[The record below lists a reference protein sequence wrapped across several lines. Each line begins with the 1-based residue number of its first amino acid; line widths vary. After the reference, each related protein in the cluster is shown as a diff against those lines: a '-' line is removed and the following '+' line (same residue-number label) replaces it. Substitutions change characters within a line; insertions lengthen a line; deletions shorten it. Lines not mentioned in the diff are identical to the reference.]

1 MIPGPRS
8 PGKHQI
14 HLHLEG
20 KQKTPSERHRHPLHG
35 RGRRGQKPRSST
47 RDADAGLPVASPP
60 RTPATHTARQLRV
73 PIVGTRR
80 SFPSL
85 TMTPFLSE
93 EKLTTSRVRPG
104 LGAPR
109 VRADSGLRGPAGRRR
124 TGPPGPLPTSR
135 SETWTDKRSGP
146 RSQPRGP
153 GTGRR
158 GEGREAAQ
166 LPPPARLPGPHRGR
180 AELRPRPP
188 GWGCRGR
195 RGRRGLQGRGP
206 EFGRRA
212 SAPQRSSPLVAR
224 ARTPS
229 RTPDEPAKA
238 SEMPYLPG
246 RRAQTPARPESPP
259 RLPPKTS
266 RPGGEVGEKS
276 GGSSGGRS

>member
-1 MIPGPRS
+1 MMIPGPRS

-35 RGRRGQKPRSST
+35 RGRRGQKRRSST

-146 RSQPRGP
+146 RSQPRGL

-166 LPPPARLPGPHRGR
+166 LPPRAPAGPPQRPGRAATTAAGLGLPRGAGAPGAPGPRPRIWTPGERTTAVLPARRPGPDS
-180 AELRPRPP
+180 LKDP
-188 GWGCRGR
+188 
-195 RGRRGLQGRGP
+195 
-206 EFGRRA
+206 
-212 SAPQRSSPLVAR
+212 
-224 ARTPS
+224 
-229 RTPDEPAKA
+229 
-238 SEMPYLPG
+238 
-246 RRAQTPARPESPP
+246 
-259 RLPPKTS
+259 
-266 RPGGEVGEKS
+266 
-276 GGSSGGRS
+276 

>member
-1 MIPGPRS
+1 MMIPGPRS

-35 RGRRGQKPRSST
+35 RGRRGQKRRSST

-166 LPPPARLPGPHRGR
+166 LHPPRACRAPTEAGPSRDH
-180 AELRPRPP
+180 
-188 GWGCRGR
+188 
-195 RGRRGLQGRGP
+195 
-206 EFGRRA
+206 GRRA
-212 SAPQRSSPLVAR
+212 GAAAGGGGAGGSRAEAPNLDAGRAHHSGPPRSSPGPGLPQGPLTSPRKPQKCPTFLGGERRRRRVR
-224 ARTPS
+224 SP
-229 RTPDEPAKA
+229 
-238 SEMPYLPG
+238 LPG
-246 RRAQTPARPESPP
+246 SPP
-259 RLPPKTS
+259 KPAG
-266 RPGGEVGEKS
+266 PGE
-276 GGSSGGRS
+276 R

>member
-1 MIPGPRS
+1 MNTTGTPYTGGGGGAKKGRRTRETPMRGSLGPR
-8 PGKHQI
+8 
-14 HLHLEG
+14 
-20 KQKTPSERHRHPLHG
+20 HPAH
-35 RGRRGQKPRSST
+35 
-47 RDADAGLPVASPP
+47 
-60 RTPATHTARQLRV
+60 PATHTARRLRV

-80 SFPSL
+80 SFPSP

-124 TGPPGPLPTSR
+124 TDPPGPLPTSR

-158 GEGREAAQ
+158 GPGGGTA
-166 LPPPARLPGPHRGR
+166 PPHARLPGPHRGPGR
-180 AELRPRPP
+180 AVTTAAGLGLPR
-188 GWGCRGR
+188 GAGVR
-195 RGRRGLQGRGP
+195 GRGP

-212 SAPQRSSPLVAR
+212 SAPRRSSPLVAR

-246 RRAQTPARPESPP
+246 KRAQTPARPESPP

-266 RPGGEVGEKS
+266 RPGGEIGEKS
-276 GGSSGGRS
+276 GGSSGGRG